1 MTDEYEHT
9 GLGVV
14 GRRVPDHSFDTD
26 SDGIRH
32 KTELPGKYQ
41 VGVLIEGAFHP
52 LAQFGYAS
60 VQKRIRNARRQQ
72 QQSEQQPQQPQ
83 G

>member
-1 MTDEYEHT
+1 MSDYEHT
-9 GLGVV
+9 GLELV
-14 GRRVPDHSFDTD
+14 GRRVPDHSFETD

-32 KTELPGKYQ
+32 KIELPGKYQ

-60 VQKRIRNARRQQ
+60 VQKRIALAKKR
-72 QQSEQQPQQPQ
+72 EQPSSQVE
-83 G
+83 